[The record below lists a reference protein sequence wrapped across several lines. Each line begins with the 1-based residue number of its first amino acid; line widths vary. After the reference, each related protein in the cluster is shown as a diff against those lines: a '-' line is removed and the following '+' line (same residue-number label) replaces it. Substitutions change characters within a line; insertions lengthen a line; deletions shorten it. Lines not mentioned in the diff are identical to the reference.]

1 MSVLLEIEH
10 LSVQYHRVVALDD
23 VSMRVCAGEV
33 TAVIGPNGAGKT
45 SLVNAVMGL
54 CPSNG
59 RISFPFAPDAV
70 RSTEARVRARIALV
84 PETRELFGPMSV
96 RDNLRLGAFAVRH
109 DRACRIDD
117 RIADIFNLFPRL
129 KEREHQLAHTL
140 SGGERQMLALGRA
153 LMLRPRLLMLDE
165 PSLGLAPL
173 IVVEIFKVIDRLRK
187 EGVSILLIE
196 QNARAALRIS
206 DRAYVLENGSVQLQ
220 GRACDVAADPRVIES
235 YLGLGMGSST
245 TDRTAVAATLQQ
257 RGTRS

>member
-1 MSVLLEIEH
+1 MSILLETENF
-10 LSVQYHRVVALDD
+10 SVHYRRVVALND

-45 SLVNAVMGL
+45 SLVNGVMGL
-54 CPSNG
+54 CPSSG

-70 RSTEARVRARIALV
+70 RSTETRVRARIALV
-84 PETRELFGPMSV
+84 PETRDLFGPMTV

-129 KEREHQLAHTL
+129 KEREHQLAQTL

-153 LMLRPRLLMLDE
+153 LMLSPRLLMLDE

-173 IVVEIFKVIDRLRK
+173 IVAEIFRVIGKLK
-187 EGVSILLIE
+187 EEGVSILLIE

-206 DRAYVLENGSVQLQ
+206 DHAYVLENGSVQLN
-220 GRACDVAADPRVIES
+220 GRACDIAADPRVIES
-235 YLGLGMGSST
+235 YLGMGMSPAR
-245 TDRTAVAATLQQ
+245 TDRTPLAAALQQ
-257 RGTRS
+257 GGTRT

>member
-1 MSVLLEIEH
+1 MSVLLEVERF
-10 LSVQYHRVVALDD
+10 SVQYGRVVALDH

-45 SLVNAVMGL
+45 SLVNAIMGL
-54 CPSNG
+54 CASSG
-59 RISFPFAPDAV
+59 RIAFPFAPGAV
-70 RSTEARVRARIALV
+70 RSTEDRVRARIALV
-84 PETRELFGPMSV
+84 PETRELFGPMTV
-96 RDNLRLGAFAVRH
+96 RDNLRLGAFVLRH
-109 DRACRIDD
+109 DRTCRIDE
-117 RIADIFNLFPRL
+117 RIADVFNLFPRL

-173 IVVEIFKVIDRLRK
+173 IVAEIFKVIDRLRK
-187 EGVSILLIE
+187 DGVSILLIE

-206 DRAYVLENGSVQLQ
+206 DRAYVLENGSIQLQ

-235 YLGLGMGSST
+235 YLGMGLSLSNADQASVT
-245 TDRTAVAATLQQ
+245 SPLLHG
-257 RGTRS
+257 GTRS

>member
-1 MSVLLEIEH
+1 MSILLEIEH
-10 LSVQYHRVVALDD
+10 FSVQYRRVVALDD

-45 SLVNAVMGL
+45 SLVNAIMGL
-54 CPSNG
+54 CASSG
-59 RISFPFAPDAV
+59 RISFPFAPEAV

-84 PETRELFGPMSV
+84 PETRELFGPMTV
-96 RDNLRLGAFAVRH
+96 RDNLRLGAFALRH
-109 DRACRIDD
+109 DRTCCIDE
-117 RIADIFNLFPRL
+117 RIADVFNLFPRL
-129 KEREHQLAHTL
+129 REREHQLAHTL

-153 LMLRPRLLMLDE
+153 LMLCPRLLMLDE

-173 IVVEIFKVIDRLRK
+173 IVAEIFKVIDKLRK

-206 DRAYVLENGSVQLQ
+206 DHAYVLENGAIQLQ

-235 YLGLGMGSST
+235 YLGMGMSPSK
-245 TDRTAVAATLQQ
+245 TDRTSLVSPLQHG
-257 RGTRS
+257 GTRS

>member
-1 MSVLLEIEH
+1 MSILLEIERFSA
-10 LSVQYHRVVALDD
+10 LYNRVVAVED

-54 CPSNG
+54 CASRG
-59 RISFPFAPDAV
+59 RISFPFAPEAV

-84 PETRELFGPMSV
+84 PEKRELFGPMTV

-109 DRACRIDD
+109 DRASAIDD
-117 RIADIFNLFPRL
+117 RMTDIFNLFPRL
-129 KEREHQLAHTL
+129 EERKHQLAQTL

-173 IVVEIFKVIDRLRK
+173 IVAEIFRVIDKLK
-187 EGVSILLIE
+187 TEGVSILLIE

-206 DRAYVLENGSVQLQ
+206 DHAYVLENGSVQLQ

-235 YLGLGMGSST
+235 YLGMGASPSKS
-245 TDRTAVAATLQQ
+245 DRTSTAAALQQ
-257 RGTRS
+257 RGGRS

>member
-1 MSVLLEIEH
+1 MSVLLEIERF
-10 LSVQYHRVVALDD
+10 SVHYGRVAAVDD
-23 VSMRVCAGEV
+23 VSMRVGAGEV

-45 SLVNAVMGL
+45 SLVNAIMGL
-54 CPSNG
+54 CASSG
-59 RISFPFAPDAV
+59 RVAFPFAPEAV

-84 PETRELFGPMSV
+84 PETRELFGPMTV
-96 RDNLRLGAFAVRH
+96 RDNLRLGAFVLRH
-109 DRACRIDD
+109 DRSCRIDD
-117 RIADIFNLFPRL
+117 RIADVFKLFPRL

-173 IVVEIFKVIDRLRK
+173 IVAEIFKVIDRLRK

-206 DRAYVLENGSVQLQ
+206 DQAYVLENGSVQLQ
-220 GRACDVAADPRVIES
+220 GRASDVATDPRVIES
-235 YLGLGMGSST
+235 YLGMGLSRSSAGQT
-245 TDRTAVAATLQQ
+245 SVTSPLLHG
-257 RGTRS
+257 GTRS

>member
-1 MSVLLEIEH
+1 MSVLLEVERF
-10 LSVQYHRVVALDD
+10 SVHYGRVAALDD
-23 VSMRVCAGEV
+23 VSMRVRAGEV

-45 SLVNAVMGL
+45 SLVNAIMGL
-54 CPSNG
+54 CASSG
-59 RISFPFAPDAV
+59 HIAFPFEPDAV

-84 PETRELFGPMSV
+84 PETRELFGPMTV
-96 RDNLRLGAFAVRH
+96 RDNLRLGAFVLRH
-109 DRACRIDD
+109 DRSCRIDG
-117 RIADIFNLFPRL
+117 RIADVFKLFPRL

-173 IVVEIFKVIDRLRK
+173 IVAEIFKVIERLRK

-206 DRAYVLENGSVQLQ
+206 DHAYVLESGSIQLQ
-220 GRACDVAADPRVIES
+220 GRASDVATDPRVIQS
-235 YLGLGMGSST
+235 YLGMGLSPSSVGQT
-245 TDRTAVAATLQQ
+245 SVTSPLLHG
-257 RGTRS
+257 GTRS

>member
-1 MSVLLEIEH
+1 
-10 LSVQYHRVVALDD
+10 
-23 VSMRVCAGEV
+23 MRVCAGEV

-45 SLVNAVMGL
+45 SLVNAIMGL
-54 CPSNG
+54 CASSG
-59 RISFPFAPDAV
+59 RVAFPFAPEAV

-84 PETRELFGPMSV
+84 PETRELFGPMTV
-96 RDNLRLGAFAVRH
+96 RDNLRLGAFVLRH
-109 DRACRIDD
+109 DRSCRIDE
-117 RIADIFNLFPRL
+117 RIADVFKLFPRL

-173 IVVEIFKVIDRLRK
+173 IVAEIFKVIDRLRK

-206 DRAYVLENGSVQLQ
+206 DQAYVLENGSVQLQ
-220 GRACDVAADPRVIES
+220 GRASDVATDPRVIES
-235 YLGLGMGSST
+235 YLGMGLSLSNADQT
-245 TDRTAVAATLQQ
+245 SVTSPLLHG
-257 RGTRS
+257 GTRS